1 MKSGNFSFTLSE
13 CVVHNSH
20 LGLMFKFFKEFL
32 VFKEFW
38 GFQESLGRLFIFQ
51 DALAS
56 LHLRWGLCVL
66 GFAFWV
72 RLHLGRKQAKQQAVQ
87 QHLGVSSQ
95 FVFGL
100 EEKE

>member
-20 LGLMFKFFKEFL
+20 LGLMFKFL
-32 VFKEFW
+32 VFGSVRW
-38 GFQESLGRLFIFQ
+38 FQESLGWLFIFQ
-51 DALAS
+51 DAFAS
-56 LHLRWGLCVL
+56 LHLHWGSCVL

-87 QHLGVSSQ
+87 QRLGVSSQ